1 MSSGIFSYFSL
12 FFDLPLFSLKVCPGW
27 RGGCASQDP
36 AGSVGFLRLWGE
48 LCVAQSPLLAL

>member
-1 MSSGIFSYFSL
+1 MGYFNL
-12 FFDLPLFSLKVCPGW
+12 FLHLSTLLLMVCPGW

-48 LCVAQSPLLAL
+48 FLWHSHS